1 MILITVGSI
10 WLREWISSSTKKDPR
25 EVSKQKKLVPFFF
38 PQYFNYF
45 LHQLRNKGKH
55 FPHRNATRISRSI
68 IVPRNKRKVV
78 IRFFFVFLFSH
89 LVHFVCFSSCLLNHL
104 LIENVTQSHHTHLQK
119 DTLTHSGSFVSYLED
134 LLFLCVGERTYEW
147 EHKNGEKKTKRKK
160 NFWKTF
166 FEFLHF
172 KRKKKY
178 LLFQK
183 NLQGL
188 IRGNKKHKNWFVFCC
203 LKTGL
208 LRNEAE

>member
-1 MILITVGSI
+1 MILITVGS
-10 WLREWISSSTKKDPR
+10 SSLFDCVSEYHRLQKKDPR

-119 DTLTHSGSFVSYLED
+119 DTLTHSGSFVSYLKD
-134 LLFLCVGERTYEW
+134 LLFLCVGERTYD
-147 EHKNGEKKTKRKK
+147 
-160 NFWKTF
+160 
-166 FEFLHF
+166 
-172 KRKKKY
+172 
-178 LLFQK
+178 
-183 NLQGL
+183 
-188 IRGNKKHKNWFVFCC
+188 
-203 LKTGL
+203 
-208 LRNEAE
+208 